1 MLAKLKAQLRDRKR
15 TTRAVACA
23 AILCLIAAAVF
34 GWHWNE
40 RRQVLRVGF
49 NQFAPYLLVDKK
61 MERPDGLAALMVEM
75 AAKRAGIRMKWVYIT
90 GTADAA
96 LRKRQIE
103 MFPLLTLTAGRKAE
117 FYASSPWWEQE
128 IGLISLESRPIRT
141 VPDTEGKR
149 IAIRGMAIVKSLAE
163 TLFPKA
169 HLVTIPLMENMV
181 GALCSGEVDGFFLDV
196 RLLQSLLLKGTSS
209 CPGQALHVA
218 SIPHGNLSLSTVAVP
233 ERAWTADRI
242 YEQIAEFSADGTL
255 SELASRWSLYNPY
268 ESRHVKDSL
277 QALHRT
283 QLMRF
288 GLGGMFLVLILIS
301 FQARRIRRAHKGA
314 EAARREAE
322 ESRQRFDAFMDN
334 TPTLTFIKD
343 AEGRTAF
350 LNTAFCDQFHI
361 SLADALGKTDH
372 ELWPKVLADDFRRH
386 DLDVLESNKCRT
398 QIQSVPSPNGEVRS
412 YLILKFPF
420 MNRAG
425 ETLLGG
431 VAIDITERLRA
442 ENELKLSQFSIDC
455 AQDTML
461 WIDEAGRIFNAN
473 RSACSTLGYTREE
486 LIGLHISG
494 IDPLVDTRTFLQSRC
509 ELKEAGALTV
519 ESIHR
524 RKDGHEFPVE
534 IRQNFLEFDGQ
545 QYSCCMSRDIT
556 ERKKAERELSFQAM
570 HDLLTGLPNRR
581 YLETCLRQV
590 VDNARRDGTVL
601 AVLYLDLDG
610 FKLVNDTLGHRY
622 GDELL
627 KAVSARLQSCLREGD
642 TLFRMGGDEFTLVL
656 THLSDQESARSAAQ
670 KLLAKL
676 QEGFTIAGHDLAITA
691 SIGVSMFSHDAP
703 DGGELLQ
710 NADAAM
716 YESKH
721 QGKNRV
727 QFFTARMGE
736 AAREYLDLQNH
747 LRRALER
754 KEMSLHYQPEVCLR
768 SGRIVRYEALLRWR
782 HPLLGDIPPSK
793 FIPIAEET
801 SLIVPIGTW
810 VLDEACRKASAW
822 QTTGSA
828 GVGVAV
834 NVSLVQFGRADFVE
848 TVTEVLER
856 SGLPPHLLELELT
869 ESVVMRDVDQVTEKI
884 NRLRALGLTISID
897 DFGTGYSS
905 LSYLQQLPIDCM
917 KIDRSFVKN
926 IASDED
932 AVLLTKSLISIA
944 HSLRMKVVV
953 EGIETTEQLQV
964 LLSLGCDIGQG
975 YLLGRPAPVPAS
987 AEMAMERDIAALLAF
1002 AETTPVMSH
1011 ENTGVAFAHA
1021 FGLLAIA

>member
-1 MLAKLKAQLRDRKR
+1 
-15 TTRAVACA
+15 
-23 AILCLIAAAVF
+23 
-34 GWHWNE
+34 
-40 RRQVLRVGF
+40 
-49 NQFAPYLLVDKK
+49 
-61 MERPDGLAALMVEM
+61 
-75 AAKRAGIRMKWVYIT
+75 
-90 GTADAA
+90 
-96 LRKRQIE
+96 
-103 MFPLLTLTAGRKAE
+103 
-117 FYASSPWWEQE
+117 
-128 IGLISLESRPIRT
+128 
-141 VPDTEGKR
+141 
-149 IAIRGMAIVKSLAE
+149 
-163 TLFPKA
+163 
-169 HLVTIPLMENMV
+169 
-181 GALCSGEVDGFFLDV
+181 
-196 RLLQSLLLKGTSS
+196 
-209 CPGQALHVA
+209 
-218 SIPHGNLSLSTVAVP
+218 
-233 ERAWTADRI
+233 
-242 YEQIAEFSADGTL
+242 
-255 SELASRWSLYNPY
+255 
-268 ESRHVKDSL
+268 
-277 QALHRT
+277 
-283 QLMRF
+283 
-288 GLGGMFLVLILIS
+288 
-301 FQARRIRRAHKGA
+301 
-314 EAARREAE
+314 
-322 ESRQRFDAFMDN
+322 
-334 TPTLTFIKD
+334 
-343 AEGRTAF
+343 
-350 LNTAFCDQFHI
+350 
-361 SLADALGKTDH
+361 
-372 ELWPKVLADDFRRH
+372 
-386 DLDVLESNKCRT
+386 
-398 QIQSVPSPNGEVRS
+398 
-412 YLILKFPF
+412 
-420 MNRAG
+420 
-425 ETLLGG
+425 
-431 VAIDITERLRA
+431 
-442 ENELKLSQFSIDC
+442 
-455 AQDTML
+455 
-461 WIDEAGRIFNAN
+461 
-473 RSACSTLGYTREE
+473 
-486 LIGLHISG
+486 
-494 IDPLVDTRTFLQSRC
+494 
-509 ELKEAGALTV
+509 
-519 ESIHR
+519 
-524 RKDGHEFPVE
+524 
-534 IRQNFLEFDGQ
+534 
-545 QYSCCMSRDIT
+545 
-556 ERKKAERELSFQAM
+556 
-570 HDLLTGLPNRR
+570 
-581 YLETCLRQV
+581 
-590 VDNARRDGTVL
+590 
-601 AVLYLDLDG
+601 
-610 FKLVNDTLGHRY
+610 
-622 GDELL
+622 
-627 KAVSARLQSCLREGD
+627 
-642 TLFRMGGDEFTLVL
+642 
-656 THLSDQESARSAAQ
+656 
-670 KLLAKL
+670 
-676 QEGFTIAGHDLAITA
+676 
-691 SIGVSMFSHDAP
+691 
-703 DGGELLQ
+703 
-710 NADAAM
+710 M

-782 HPLLGDIPPSK
+782 HPVLGDIPPSK